1 MTTNKVLNK
10 DTELDLVLERELAV
24 PVNLVW
30 RGLTEPNLLKQWFC
44 PKPWGIADC
53 RVDLRP
59 GGEFYTVMQDPEGNK
74 FPNTGCFLEIINEKR
89 LVWTSALVA
98 NYRPAPPAAS
108 GDKEC
113 AHIAMTV
120 IIELE
125 PVLSGTRY
133 TAHVMHNAPD
143 QKKAH
148 EDMGFHEGWGTTI
161 TQLEELL
168 KQC

>member
-1 MTTNKVLNK
+1 MTTPVDAK
-10 DTELDLVLERELAV
+10 LDLVLKRELAV

-30 RGLTEPNLLKQWFC
+30 RGLTEPGLLKQWFV
-44 PKPWGIADC
+44 PKPWSIADC

-59 GGEFYTVMQDPEGNK
+59 GGEFYTVMQDPEGK
-74 FPNTGCFLEIINEKR
+74 EFPNTGCFLEIIKEKR
-89 LVWTSALVA
+89 LVWTSVLHG
-98 NYRPAPPAAS
+98 NYRPAPSPAA

-113 AHIAMTV
+113 AHIAMTA

-125 PVLSGTRY
+125 ALPSGTRY
-133 TAHVMHNAPD
+133 TAHAMHNAPE

-161 TQLEELL
+161 TQLEELM
-168 KQC
+168 KQQKG